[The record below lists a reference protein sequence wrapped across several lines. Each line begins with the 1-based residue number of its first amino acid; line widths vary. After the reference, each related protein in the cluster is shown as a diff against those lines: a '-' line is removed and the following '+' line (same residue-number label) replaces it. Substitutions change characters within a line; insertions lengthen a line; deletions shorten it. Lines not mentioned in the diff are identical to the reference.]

1 MEIFSIRRKGESR
14 AEEEKEQ
21 RFHCFVRKLFDKISP
36 SEWKILRRLY
46 LV

>member
-21 RFHCFVRKLFDKISP
+21 RFHCFVRKLFDK
-36 SEWKILRRLY
+36 KILHQNGRF
-46 LV
+46 